1 MTNAT
6 EIKQQ
11 TFEAVY
17 TQLEETVRQL
27 EAGGLPLDE
36 AIALFEEGM
45 RLAQRCRE
53 LLDGAELRVTT
64 LGEAFRAGSATP
76 EDEEDRG
83 RT

>member
-6 EIKQQ
+6 EIEQQ

-27 EAGGLPLDE
+27 EEGGLPLDE

-53 LLDGAELRVTT
+53 LLDGAELRVST
-64 LGEAFRAGSATP
+64 LSEAFRAGSAAAG
-76 EDEEDRG
+76 EDDED
-83 RT
+83 

>member
-6 EIKQQ
+6 EIEQQ

-17 TQLEETVRQL
+17 IQLEETVRQL
-27 EAGGLPLDE
+27 EEGGLPLDE

-53 LLDGAELRVTT
+53 LLDGAELRVST
-64 LGEAFRAGSATP
+64 LGEAFRASGSSTP
-76 EDEEDRG
+76 DDEES
-83 RT
+83 

>member
-6 EIKQQ
+6 EIEQQ

-17 TQLEETVRQL
+17 TQLEDTVRQL
-27 EAGGLPLDE
+27 EEGGLPLDE

-53 LLDGAELRVTT
+53 LLDGAELRVST
-64 LGEAFRAGSATP
+64 LSEAFRAGSAAAG
-76 EDEEDRG
+76 EEEED
-83 RT
+83 